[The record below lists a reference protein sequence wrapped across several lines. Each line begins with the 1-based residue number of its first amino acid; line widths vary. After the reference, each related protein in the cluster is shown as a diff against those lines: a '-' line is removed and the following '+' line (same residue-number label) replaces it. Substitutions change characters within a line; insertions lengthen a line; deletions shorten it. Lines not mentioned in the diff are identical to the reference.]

1 MLAPVFFSILN
12 GLFNKTLSKEINF
25 AIHKQTN
32 ARLIVILKKS
42 FYHKYIYMNLRPFKD
57 TNIAEVG
64 LGTWQLGS
72 ADWGTVD
79 EDAALNILQAYVDAG
94 GNFIDTADVYGMGVS
109 EQLIG
114 KFLKTAKQEIYV
126 ATKLGRRGD
135 HENGW
140 PQNFSYEAM
149 KKQTEESLQ
158 HLGLKQLFLQQL
170 HCIPTEELR
179 SGEVFDH
186 LRRLQNEGLIKHFG
200 ASVETSEEALLC
212 LEQEGLSSLQ
222 MIFNLFRQH
231 VADEV
236 FAKAKEKGVAL
247 IIRVPLASGLL
258 SGKFKEDTSFS
269 SHDHR
274 NFNANG
280 DQFNAGETF
289 SGIEFKEGVKLSNTI
304 KTLLPDERMAQWSI
318 RWILDHPEVTTVI
331 PGASKV
337 SHVQS
342 NVEASALPSLS
353 TETHHALRE
362 LYDSEI
368 KDQIRGH
375 Y

>member
-1 MLAPVFFSILN
+1 
-12 GLFNKTLSKEINF
+12 
-25 AIHKQTN
+25 
-32 ARLIVILKKS
+32 
-42 FYHKYIYMNLRPFKD
+42 MNYRAFKD
-57 TNIAEVG
+57 TEIAEIG

-79 EDAALNILQAYVDAG
+79 EQAAISILQAYVDAG

-114 KFLKTAKQEIYV
+114 KFLKNTDQEIFV
-126 ATKLGRRGD
+126 ASKLGRRGD
-135 HENGW
+135 QDNGW
-140 PQNFSYEAM
+140 PQNFSYNSM
-149 KKQTEESLQ
+149 KKQTEDSLE
-158 HLGLKQLFLQQL
+158 HLGLSQLFLQQL
-170 HCIPTEELR
+170 HCIPTEEMR
-179 SGEVFDH
+179 SGKVFDH
-186 LRRLQNEGLIKHFG
+186 LRRLQSEGLIKHFG

-212 LEQEGLSSLQ
+212 LEQEGLASLQ

-258 SGKFKEDTSFS
+258 SGKFNEKTSFPS
-269 SHDHR
+269 GDHR

-280 DQFNAGETF
+280 EQFNAGETF
-289 SGIEFKEGVKLSNTI
+289 SGIEFKEGVKLSQTI
-304 KTLLPDERMAQWSI
+304 KNMLPDERMATWSI

-342 NVEASALPSLS
+342 NVEASLLEPLS
-353 TETHHALRE
+353 PAMHDALRE

-368 KDQIRGH
+368 RDQIRGH